1 MRGARES
8 YLSHIPFTFSLWIR
22 LLVLALRMAIYF
34 INVRLRGKYII
45 SAGWWK
51 KHMKAGYSLLTSVFT
66 GDVELGW

>member
-1 MRGARES
+1 MRGAQES

-45 SAGWWK
+45 SAG
-51 KHMKAGYSLLTSVFT
+51 
-66 GDVELGW
+66 